1 MRLAQLIQQTHPTS
15 GQIALF
21 YAAQA
26 GFFLKTSS
34 DRLIG
39 LDLYFS
45 DCCERLYGYKRMIPP
60 LIGPRELNIDLLA
73 STHAHEDHLDVDALG
88 ILAKRGQTCFLGAP
102 DCRAAYESA
111 GLANDRYNILSEAEE
126 WNFGD
131 IVFRGIYAD
140 HGDSAPQAMGLL
152 ISIDRLNI
160 YCTGD
165 TAYVPDKIL
174 ASLHT
179 SVDIMI
185 APINGAFGN
194 LDHLQACQLA
204 ADVKPKV
211 ILACHFGMF
220 IEHGGDPASFLAQA
234 EKLPETI
241 KALVMA
247 PGERMIYSR
256 DKGTFDL
263 ATLKVDI

>member
-1 MRLAQLIQQTHPTS
+1 MRLAQLIEQTHPAS
-15 GQIALF
+15 GQIAVF

-26 GFFLKTSS
+26 GFLVKTSS

-45 DCCERLYGYKRMIPP
+45 DCCERLYGFKRMIPA
-60 LIGPRELNIDLLA
+60 LIGPRELNIGLLA
-73 STHAHEDHLDVDALG
+73 STHAHEDHLDVDALPV
-88 ILAKRGQTCFLGAP
+88 LAESGQTFFLGAA
-102 DCRAAYESA
+102 DCQPVYEAA
-111 GLANDRYNILSEAEE
+111 GLASNRYHILGEAEE
-126 WNFGD
+126 WNLDD
-131 IVFRGIYAD
+131 IVFRGIFAD
-140 HGDSAPQAMGLL
+140 HGDSAPQAIGLL

-165 TAYVPDKIL
+165 TAYVPQKIL
-174 ASLHT
+174 PSLHT

-194 LDHLQACQLA
+194 LDHLEACQLA
-204 ADVKPKV
+204 VDVKPKV
-211 ILACHFGMF
+211 LLACHFGMF
-220 IEHGGDPASFLAQA
+220 IEHGGDPASFLTQAQ
-234 EKLPETI
+234 KLPEAT
-241 KALVMA
+241 KAVVMA

-256 DKGTFDL
+256 DNGTFDL